1 MASTKKI
8 TNAWDKMLSPLRG
21 MTQNYIEQMFYNAR
35 QGNDTRLQYCYYE
48 IEKITPISEE
58 IMLNI
63 NTSQMVQ
70 KLLEEK
76 TFNDSS
82 LYTDQT
88 TAEIL
93 HEIEINKNKKI
104 NTLSGKLDSH
114 DAKFLFI
121 AKFVAGVIIS
131 AVWFGLVV
139 LFYILK
145 YIDYSNWTNI
155 WKIVLNILS
164 IIPTLWGLLSWFGII
179 KNKAFMLDFLTKK
192 LYTIIKSWF
201 DQ

>member
-1 MASTKKI
+1 MQDI
-8 TNAWDKMLSPLRG
+8 
-21 MTQNYIEQMFYNAR
+21 IES
-35 QGNDTRLQYCYYE
+35 L
-48 IEKITPISEE
+48 SEE
-58 IMLNI
+58 QIATYYRLFETPDYTYSDI
-63 NTSQMVQ
+63 
-70 KLLEEK
+70 EEK

-104 NTLSGKLDSH
+104 NTLSGTLDSH

-121 AKFVAGVIIS
+121 AKFVAGVIIF

>member
-1 MASTKKI
+1 M
-8 TNAWDKMLSPLRG
+8 
-21 MTQNYIEQMFYNAR
+21 
-35 QGNDTRLQYCYYE
+35 
-48 IEKITPISEE
+48 
-58 IMLNI
+58 
-63 NTSQMVQ
+63 
-70 KLLEEK
+70 
-76 TFNDSS
+76 
-82 LYTDQT
+82 
-88 TAEIL
+88 

-104 NTLSGKLDSH
+104 NTLSGTLDSH

-121 AKFVAGVIIS
+121 AKFVAGVIIF

>member
-104 NTLSGKLDSH
+104 NTLSGTLDSH